1 MKRNVIKRALSWGMA
16 VLFTAGCATHE
27 IQTEDIEYSY
37 AAALSEGG
45 TDSLLIDVDFEW
57 PVRGLKPE
65 ALDRVRQELNTA
77 VFGDEVQTDDLRE
90 ALEEYSQQENMAYI
104 KSNENLREMM
114 IRSGDQPTEGMLSW
128 IETIEGRV
136 QEPYEGMQ
144 SYLIY
149 KYIYTGGAHGLDS
162 EKGLTFRLSDG
173 EPVTEE
179 ELFRKDYKT
188 ELSKILRRNLP
199 KSVSK
204 EVYNMLFVR
213 DIEPNGNF
221 YVDPD
226 GITYIYERYE
236 IGPYVS
242 GLVRVSVPW
251 SELKDILK

>member
-1 MKRNVIKRALSWGMA
+1 MKRNVITRILSWGMA
-16 VLFTAGCATHE
+16 VLFTAGCAVHE

-65 ALDRVRQELNTA
+65 VLDRVRQELNTG

-90 ALEEYSQQENMAYI
+90 ALTEYTQQENMAYI

-114 IRSGDQPTEGMLSW
+114 IRSGDQPIEGMLSW

-136 QEPYEGMQ
+136 QEPYKGMQ

-149 KYIYTGGAHGLDS
+149 KYMYTGGAHGLDS
-162 EKGLTFRLSDG
+162 EKGLTFRLSNG

-179 ELFRKDYKT
+179 GLFRKDYKR

-204 EVYNMLFVR
+204 EVYDMLFVR